1 MRIDKI
7 GFSFL
12 MFLALIVCSGI
23 RAKADSVT
31 FTIGNNPQPNE
42 ENVLLSSGATGTTV
56 FGTTNQ
62 NQLQVRFTSTTDTLV
77 EPSSGQARV
86 EALDGLLNNITLSIP
101 NGSFH
106 DVILN
111 PFFGSGT
118 ANVSVVTTT
127 NQTFSFSYGLSNGQ
141 NFLTIVAD
149 PGTAIFS
156 VTISAAGGFT
166 DLRQPRISGAALNV
180 PEPGSMALFGFG
192 LLGTA
197 SAMWKRRRALI

>member
-111 PFFGSGT
+111 PFFG
-118 ANVSVVTTT
+118 V
-127 NQTFSFSYGLSNGQ
+127 
-141 NFLTIVAD
+141 
-149 PGTAIFS
+149 
-156 VTISAAGGFT
+156 
-166 DLRQPRISGAALNV
+166 
-180 PEPGSMALFGFG
+180 
-192 LLGTA
+192 
-197 SAMWKRRRALI
+197 K